1 MTKSY
6 SFETKEDINSFAFAR
21 VEGVDASTRD
31 LSQVCGRITQKKADR
46 VVAFLEKAAE
56 GEIPILFARHN
67 KNLGH
72 RRELG
77 GRQGRYPKKAAAAV
91 LKVVKSAI
99 ANARVK
105 GFGEN
110 DLIVVHAAANTK
122 MIYGRLSAKGRK
134 MKQNFST
141 ARIEIVL
148 KGTPGAL
155 KKVDIKKPDPKQEV
169 KTEAKPH
176 VHDTKLEASD
186 TKEKHEHSEI
196 KHDTR
201 SEVKHDA
208 KSEAKQTAKVK
219 HSESNIKQN
228 KQLR

>member
-1 MTKSY
+1 MIMVKSY
-6 SFETKEDINSFAFAR
+6 SFETKEDMNSFAFAR

-31 LSQVCGRITQKKADR
+31 LSQVCGRITQKKAEK

-56 GEIPILFARHN
+56 GEIPILFAQHN

-110 DLIVVHAAANTK
+110 DLMVVHAAANTK

-148 KGTPGAL
+148 KGTPGTL
-155 KKVDIKKPDPKQEV
+155 KKVEVKKPEPKQEV
-169 KTEAKPH
+169 KT
-176 VHDTKLEASD
+176 D
-186 TKEKHEHSEI
+186 TKETHDHKSEKHDHSSEI
-196 KHDTR
+196 KHDKKT
-201 SEVKHDA
+201 
-208 KSEAKQTAKVK
+208 EAKQTAKVK
-219 HSESNIKQN
+219 HMESNIKQN
-228 KQLR
+228 KQLM